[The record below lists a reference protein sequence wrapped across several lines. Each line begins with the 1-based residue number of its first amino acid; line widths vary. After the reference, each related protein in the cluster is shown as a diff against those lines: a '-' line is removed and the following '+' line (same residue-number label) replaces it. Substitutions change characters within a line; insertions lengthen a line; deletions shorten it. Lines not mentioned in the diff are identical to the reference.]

1 MKESTKRIQ
10 EYVKSQSSIPLVQL
24 IDIARQYETVPS
36 YEVLTNQYLGRV
48 VNNAVAQ
55 IRDELGNRDVLSPRR
70 GALSNLRKSKDL
82 YDITGIEK
90 SLTKKK
96 VGIDQTLAKV
106 HVVKTAVQLD
116 MFEAIKKSPET
127 STPTKANEN

>member
-10 EYVKSQSSIPLVQL
+10 DYVKTQSSIQREQL
-24 IDIARQYETVPS
+24 IEIARQYEKIPS
-36 YEVLTNQYLGRV
+36 YEMLTNQYLGKL

-70 GALSNLRKSKDL
+70 GKLSNLRKSKDL
-82 YDITGIEK
+82 FDISSIEK

-106 HVVKTAVQLD
+106 HVVKTSVQLD
-116 MFEAIKKSPET
+116 MFEAIKKSPEI
-127 STPTKANEN
+127 SAPTKANEN